1 MAKRAIYQLPAS
13 AAGGSEKARMILYSL
28 RCGKDHE
35 FEGWFRDAAG
45 YDAQA
50 AAGEIECPACG
61 DTGIAKAPMAPQ
73 ISAPRHPAEPSPV
86 EIRRKLTAFRRHV
99 EENCEHVGDR
109 FAEEARKIH
118 YGEIEKRDI
127 YGAATDTEARELHD
141 EGVPFGRI
149 PWIEHQE
156 H

>member
-1 MAKRAIYQLPAS
+1 
-13 AAGGSEKARMILYSL
+13 MILYSL
-28 RCGKDHE
+28 RCGKEHR

-50 AAGEIECPACG
+50 AAGEIECPRCG
-61 DTGIAKAPMAPQ
+61 DTHIAKAPMAPQ
-73 ISAPRHPAEPSPV
+73 IAPRRQPADPSPI
-86 EIRRKLTAFRRHV
+86 EIRRKLKELRSFV
-99 EENCEHVGDR
+99 EGNCEHVGDR

-127 YGAATDTEARELHD
+127 YGAATDAEARELKD
-141 EGVPFGRI
+141 EGVPFSRI

>member
-1 MAKRAIYQLPAS
+1 
-13 AAGGSEKARMILYSL
+13 MILYSL
-28 RCGKDHE
+28 RCGKEHQ

-50 AAGEIECPACG
+50 AAGEVACPVCG
-61 DTGIAKAPMAPQ
+61 DKGVAKAPMAPQ
-73 ISAPRHPAEPSPV
+73 ISAAREPAPPDPAV
-86 EIRRKLTAFRRHV
+86 ELRRGLMWLRRHV
-99 EENCEHVGDR
+99 EENCDHVGDR

-127 YGAATDTEARELHD
+127 YGAATDDEARDLKD

>member
-1 MAKRAIYQLPAS
+1 
-13 AAGGSEKARMILYSL
+13 MILYSL
-28 RCGKDHE
+28 RCGKEHQ
-35 FEGWFRDAAG
+35 FEGWFREAAG

-50 AAGEIECPACG
+50 AAGEIACPVCG
-61 DTGIAKAPMAPQ
+61 DTDVAKAPMAPQ
-73 ISAPRHPAEPSPV
+73 ISAAREPAPPDPAV
-86 EIRRKLTAFRRHV
+86 EVRRGLMRLRRHV
-99 EENCEHVGDR
+99 EENCDHVGDR

-127 YGAATDTEARELHD
+127 YGAATDDEARDLKD
-141 EGVPFGRI
+141 EGVRFGRI

>member
-1 MAKRAIYQLPAS
+1 
-13 AAGGSEKARMILYSL
+13 MILYSL
-28 RCGKDHE
+28 RCGKDHQ

-45 YDAQA
+45 YDSQA
-50 AAGEIECPACG
+50 ATGEIACPVCG
-61 DTGIAKAPMAPQ
+61 DSDVAKAPMAPQ
-73 ISAPRHPAEPSPV
+73 ISAAREPAAPHPEV
-86 EIRRKLTAFRRHV
+86 ELRRGLKCLRRYV
-99 EENCEHVGDR
+99 EQNCDHVGDR

-127 YGAATDTEARELHD
+127 YGAATDDEARELKD